1 MEVDQQ
7 TVMRRKAGTGIGNII
22 GKEAAREPQ
31 RKRKTRGAGET
42 VGLTLRLKPH
52 IWRALH
58 EQALNEQTNITQM
71 IIGWLQERRQ
81 RQGLPLLD
89 ES

>member
-1 MEVDQQ
+1 MEMDQQ
-7 TVMRRKAGTGIGNII
+7 TVMKRSKTGIGNII
-22 GKEAAREPQ
+22 GKDSAREPEH
-31 RKRKTRGAGET
+31 KRKTRGAGET

-58 EQALNEQTNITQM
+58 EEALNQQTNITQM
-71 IIGWLQERRQ
+71 IIGWLQESRR

-89 ES
+89 EK

>member
-1 MEVDQQ
+1 MK
-7 TVMRRKAGTGIGNII
+7 RKTGIGNII
-22 GKEAAREPQ
+22 GKESAREPE

-42 VGLTLRLKPH
+42 VGLTLRLKQH

-71 IIGWLQERRQ
+71 IISWLQESRH
-81 RQGLPLLD
+81 RQGLPFLD
-89 ES
+89 EK

>member
-1 MEVDQQ
+1 MEMDQQ
-7 TVMRRKAGTGIGNII
+7 TVMKRKSSTGISNII
-22 GKEAAREPQ
+22 GKESVREAS

-71 IIGWLQERRQ
+71 IIGWLQERRE

-89 ES
+89 EG

>member
-7 TVMRRKAGTGIGNII
+7 TIMKRSKTGIGNII
-22 GKEAAREPQ
+22 GQDGARKPE

-58 EQALNEQTNITQM
+58 EQALNEQTNVTQM
-71 IIGWLQERRQ
+71 IIGWLQEKRDQ
-81 RQGLPLLD
+81 QGLPLLD
-89 ES
+89 EE

>member
-1 MEVDQQ
+1 MELDQQ
-7 TVMRRKAGTGIGNII
+7 TAMKRKTGIGDII
-22 GKEAAREPQ
+22 GKESAREPE

-71 IIGWLQERRQ
+71 IIGWLQESRH
-81 RQGLPLLD
+81 RQGLPFLD
-89 ES
+89 EK

>member
-1 MEVDQQ
+1 MEMDQQ
-7 TVMRRKAGTGIGNII
+7 TVMKRKSSTGIGNII
-22 GKEAAREPQ
+22 GKESVREPA

-71 IIGWLQERRQ
+71 IIGWLQERRE

>member
-1 MEVDQQ
+1 MK
-7 TVMRRKAGTGIGNII
+7 RKTGSGNII
-22 GKEAAREPQ
+22 GREAAREPQ

-58 EQALNEQTNITQM
+58 ERALNEQTNITQM
-71 IIGWLQERRQ
+71 IIGWLQEWRQ
-81 RQGLPLLD
+81 RRGLPLLD
-89 ES
+89 EN